1 MPTSITVNTQNFAV
15 LLSRLTIPT
24 ENHKRPFVSLSSIS
38 SFTSNADKSYYM
50 LADFIVVSSTMF
62 NIRLNLI
69 NTTSGLKSWTP
80 GSTIKFDYMLIAAT
94 FPNVYISNKL
104 DVIKGTV

>member
-1 MPTSITVNTQNFAV
+1 
-15 LLSRLTIPT
+15 
-24 ENHKRPFVSLSSIS
+24 
-38 SFTSNADKSYYM
+38 
-50 LADFIVVSSTMF
+50 MF